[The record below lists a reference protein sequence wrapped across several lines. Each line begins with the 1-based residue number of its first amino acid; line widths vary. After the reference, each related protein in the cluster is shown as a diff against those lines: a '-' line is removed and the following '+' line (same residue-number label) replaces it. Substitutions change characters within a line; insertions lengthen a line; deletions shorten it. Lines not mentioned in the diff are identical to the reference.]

1 MKTFLLRSSL
11 ILLTL
16 FASLTL
22 HAEDIEYNLVMNAR
36 GNEITSLIII
46 RTEEDGS
53 IIGTVANEFGVK
65 SFDFTYRKGKA
76 KVLNVIGPLNKWY
89 IRRVLRGDM
98 QLLLSNYLTK
108 TNATKKKRTLSFL
121 PDNSIRL
128 ENQRFNITYTL
139 SPVEEQQER

>member
-1 MKTFLLRSSL
+1 MKAFLLRSSV
-11 ILLTL
+11 ILLMTL
-16 FASLTL
+16 LSITS
-22 HAEDIEYNLVMNAR
+22 HAEDLEYNLVMNAR
-36 GNEITSLIII
+36 GHEITSLCIM

-98 QLLLSNYLTK
+98 QLLLSNFLTK
-108 TNATKKKRTLSFL
+108 TNASKKGRTVSFL
-121 PDNSIRL
+121 PNDNIRL
-128 ENQRFNITYTL
+128 ENHRFNITYTL
-139 SPVEEQQER
+139 SPIAEQAE